1 MTEPDEIINF
11 WFGPGDDPYHVDDQI
26 STRWFAGGKEFDEE
40 IRRRF
45 GNDLHRAICGEYD
58 GWAEDPRGRL
68 ALVLLLDQFSRNLF
82 RGSPRSWSQDLVAQ
96 HLVLEAMDDGVDEEL
111 RPVERTFF
119 YLPLEHAEDL
129 QLQQMSV
136 RAFSQ
141 LADEA
146 PDSAGYFQVA
156 LDYAK
161 RHLEIIERFGRFPH
175 RNDVIGRPTTAE
187 EAEFLTQPNS
197 SF

>member
-1 MTEPDEIINF
+1 MTQPDEIIKF
-11 WFGPGDDPYHVDDQI
+11 WFGPGDDPYHVDGQV
-26 STRWFAGGKEFDEE
+26 SSRWFAGGKEFDEE
-40 IRRRF
+40 IRQRF
-45 GNDLHRAICGEYD
+45 GADLHRAICGEYD

-111 RPVERTFF
+111 RPIERTFF

-141 LADEA
+141 LADEV
-146 PDSAGYFQVA
+146 PDSAGNFQVA
-156 LDYAK
+156 LDYAQ

-175 RNDVIGRPTTAE
+175 RNDVIGRPTTDE
-187 EAEFLTQPNS
+187 EAEFLKQPNS